1 MHTPDD
7 DAAVLG
13 TVTMPVAFR
22 GETLTVSPLTLRQAG
37 PFITASRPLI
47 GRVIAAVLYAQP
59 GTAITTATLLLDMIE
74 QDGEALAAALSI
86 ITGKPADWIA
96 GGTLDE
102 ITELAATVVGL
113 NRDFFAR
120 RLPGLLQQARQAL
133 PEEMTAPAPVGLTS
147 SSTSSSTATATT
159 KH

>member
-13 TVTMPVAFR
+13 TITVPVAFR

-74 QDGEALAAALSI
+74 QGGEALAAALAI
-86 ITGKPADWIA
+86 VTGKPADWIA

-120 RLPGLLQQARQAL
+120 RLPGLLLQARQAL
-133 PEEMTAPAPVGLTS
+133 PEEMTAPAPVGPTS

>member
-7 DAAVLG
+7 NAAVLG

-74 QDGEALAAALSI
+74 QDCEALAAALAI
-86 ITGKPADWIA
+86 VTGKPADWIA

-120 RLPGLLQQARQAL
+120 RLPGLLLQARQAL
-133 PEEMTAPAPVGLTS
+133 PEEMTAPAPVGPTS
-147 SSTSSSTATATT
+147 SSTSSSTGTATT
-159 KH
+159 MH

>member
-7 DAAVLG
+7 NAAVLG

-74 QDGEALAAALSI
+74 QDCEALAAALSI

-120 RLPGLLQQARQAL
+120 RLPGLLLQARQAL

>member
-13 TVTMPVAFR
+13 TVTVPVAFR
-22 GETLTVSPLTLRQAG
+22 GETLCVSPLTLRQAG

-47 GRVIAAVLYAQP
+47 GKVIAAVLYAQP
-59 GTAITTATLLLDMIE
+59 GTEIITATLLLDMQE
-74 QDGEALAAALSI
+74 QDGPAMADALAI
-86 ITGKPADWIA
+86 VTGKPADWIA
-96 GGTLDE
+96 DGSLDE

-120 RLPGLLQQARQAL
+120 RLPALLLQARQAL
-133 PEEMTAPAPVGLTS
+133 PAEMTTPAADGLAS
-147 SSTSSSTATATT
+147 SSTSSSMATATT
-159 KH
+159 TP

>member
-1 MHTPDD
+1 MDTPDD

-13 TVTMPVAFR
+13 TVTVPVAFR

-47 GRVIAAVLYAQP
+47 GRVIAAVLYAQH
-59 GTAITTATLLLDMIE
+59 GTEITTATLLLDMLE
-74 QDGEALAAALSI
+74 QDGPAVADALAI
-86 ITGKPADWIA
+86 VTGKPADWIA
-96 GGTLDE
+96 DGTLAE
-102 ITELAATVVGL
+102 ITELSATVVGL

-120 RLPGLLQQARQAL
+120 RLPALLLQARQAL
-133 PEEMTAPAPVGLTS
+133 PEEMTAPAAAGPIS